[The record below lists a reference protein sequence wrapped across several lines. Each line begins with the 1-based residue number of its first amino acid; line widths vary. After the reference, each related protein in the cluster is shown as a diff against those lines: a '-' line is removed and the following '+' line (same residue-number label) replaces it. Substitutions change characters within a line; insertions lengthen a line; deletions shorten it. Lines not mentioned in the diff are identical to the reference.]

1 MLYNLAA
8 SAFWTEPFFTNDD
21 LAKYKDMNDVLVPRS
36 VASYPKRRLATQA
49 STEEAIG
56 AAVRKLVNL
65 HTIVAQPMPV
75 DRVLAVSDEGYQLV
89 AGMMQNL
96 THLTSARDPNGLFLL
111 SRACVGE
118 ALTRQIRS
126 LYLAGPFA
134 RPDVFKNHYAASDD
148 TLALFESLTTLDL
161 CMHWV
166 RTQMGGVIVDPDQET
181 AESVARCLRLATK
194 LQHLTICFETLS
206 SNHVREEIMREILST
221 RNRPKAEAIS
231 EPDVEDPAEVESSDD
246 HDQATWPRLE
256 SFEITDAVLV
266 EQSFSRFLKSHS
278 ATLKHLSIF
287 NCSGVGKALVSSMAA
302 MPRLKLFS
310 FRVQSERSN
319 ETAHRGARDDYLVP
333 EQTLLAFVNK
343 EIPDNPLA
351 GTARKVFS
359 TGPFVW
365 EPQDWPSAAYNDLV
379 SCIVPQGK
387 TQKGKLEITGLPG
400 ESEIDLGHEDYINET
415 LEDVADSEAV
425 REQRDD
431 AYDGYYQATES
442 SGMELEAGLD
452 GMQDVDRAYGRHR
465 SIDSELNPYDVIDI
479 EWIASWAEQ
488 TSRAAEIDLDEVTA
502 DSFGP
507 NEARWR
513 QPYRQAM
520 LLAEREADKRHS
532 NRCCGRSER
541 ASPRWCW
548 MRVNSRALSSTNITQ
563 DIYYWKTKTPG
574 RGHPTTN
581 WTFYQEYKDGTTVH
595 GFGAEPLEF
604 FEDWDSEDGQD
615 ESPSGFG
622 SEQETL
628 PGPGWRGRREDEGK
642 PTPIRMYAVPSVWS
656 RAFRRF
662 LKDPFDL
669 GDPLEVGVDIIKLG
683 ATEVLA
689 KAPDSDPPSTTS
701 SVVTNDEPEPL
712 GSVIPDC
719 LLTLERGSIMKDMLL
734 WGVTASPLN
743 SEVGVLKMKVE
754 S

>member
-1 MLYNLAA
+1 MLLTELPTELIGYIVNELSRDDLKSLRLTHQIFENSTSRRLFTTVVISKTKRDLTSLLGIANSPRLATIPTRLVWYELTEDQNHHLQENDEYELARFQKNNNFSQYMHRTYSMLYNLAA

-379 SCIVPQGK
+379 SCIVPQG
-387 TQKGKLEITGLPG
+387 
-400 ESEIDLGHEDYINET
+400 
-415 LEDVADSEAV
+415 
-425 REQRDD
+425 
-431 AYDGYYQATES
+431 
-442 SGMELEAGLD
+442 
-452 GMQDVDRAYGRHR
+452 
-465 SIDSELNPYDVIDI
+465 
-479 EWIASWAEQ
+479 
-488 TSRAAEIDLDEVTA
+488 
-502 DSFGP
+502 
-507 NEARWR
+507 
-513 QPYRQAM
+513 
-520 LLAEREADKRHS
+520 
-532 NRCCGRSER
+532 
-541 ASPRWCW
+541 
-548 MRVNSRALSSTNITQ
+548 
-563 DIYYWKTKTPG
+563 

-719 LLTLERGSIMKDMLL
+719 LLTLERGYIMKDMLL